1 MSRTSRTNAIVGLS
15 SGLVGPVLGPLL
27 AVALLLSVCAVP
39 ALAQEHAP
47 RPEHPE
53 RTERGARTEQPADP
67 QGVLRLLPADAT
79 SDKSITI
86 AGRTLAYTATAGT
99 LSLYDQNGERTAA
112 VFYTAYVL
120 KDSAN
125 PSATPR
131 NISAD
136 AARNTA
142 ANDNTARP
150 DRSSRPVT
158 FAFNGGPG
166 AASAY
171 LHLGLAGPRIVE
183 FGPRGN
189 EGAAAKLV
197 DNPDTWL
204 PFTDLVFIDPIGA
217 GWSRTAKP
225 DAAASFWGVR
235 RDAETLAKVI
245 ALYVAHNGR
254 SASPK
259 FLLGESYGGF
269 RAAKVATALK
279 DQQGIAT
286 AGIVMVSPMLD
297 AGLQW
302 AGTANAL
309 GAALHLPSLAA
320 AELDRTKTYTPDKMA
335 EIERF
340 ALHDYLPGLAG
351 PPPQG
356 EAATAFYSRLAAMTG
371 LAPETVTKTRGYV
384 RGAYLRALRERG
396 EIASYYDGAITAP
409 DPFPES
415 EGRRAPD
422 PVLDGFT
429 RALSGSFVGYAR
441 DELGFATDMTYVLLA
456 DGVAGKWDWGERRS
470 PPSASEDLRNLLAL
484 EPSFR
489 LLVAHG
495 RSDLV
500 TPHGVSRY
508 VLDSIPPIGAPGRV
522 ALRLYKGGH
531 MFYFDAEA
539 RKEFAKEAG
548 EFFGRG
554 M

>member
-47 RPEHPE
+47 RPERPE

-189 EGAAAKLV
+189 DGAAAKLV

-269 RAAKVATALK
+269 RAAKVATRA
-279 DQQGIAT
+279 QGP
-286 AGIVMVSPMLD
+286 AG
-297 AGLQW
+297 
-302 AGTANAL
+302 
-309 GAALHLPSLAA
+309 H
-320 AELDRTKTYTPDKMA
+320 R
-335 EIERF
+335 
-340 ALHDYLPGLAG
+340 H
-351 PPPQG
+351 
-356 EAATAFYSRLAAMTG
+356 
-371 LAPETVTKTRGYV
+371 
-384 RGAYLRALRERG
+384 
-396 EIASYYDGAITAP
+396 
-409 DPFPES
+409 
-415 EGRRAPD
+415 RRH
-422 PVLDGFT
+422 
-429 RALSGSFVGYAR
+429 R
-441 DELGFATDMTYVLLA
+441 
-456 DGVAGKWDWGERRS
+456 DGVADARRRPAMGRHRERARRRAAPALARRRRARPHQDATRPTRWPRSSALRCTTISPRS
-470 PPSASEDLRNLLAL
+470 PGRRRRAKPRLRSTAAS
-484 EPSFR
+484 
-489 LLVAHG
+489 
-495 RSDLV
+495 
-500 TPHGVSRY
+500 
-508 VLDSIPPIGAPGRV
+508 PP
-522 ALRLYKGGH
+522 
-531 MFYFDAEA
+531 
-539 RKEFAKEAG
+539 
-548 EFFGRG
+548 
-554 M
+554 

>member
-1 MSRTSRTNAIVGLS
+1 M
-15 SGLVGPVLGPLL
+15 
-27 AVALLLSVCAVP
+27 
-39 ALAQEHAP
+39 
-47 RPEHPE
+47 
-53 RTERGARTEQPADP
+53 
-67 QGVLRLLPADAT
+67 
-79 SDKSITI
+79 
-86 AGRTLAYTATAGT
+86 
-99 LSLYDQNGERTAA
+99 
-112 VFYTAYVL
+112 
-120 KDSAN
+120 
-125 PSATPR
+125 
-131 NISAD
+131 
-136 AARNTA
+136 
-142 ANDNTARP
+142 
-150 DRSSRPVT
+150 
-158 FAFNGGPG
+158 
-166 AASAY
+166 
-171 LHLGLAGPRIVE
+171 
-183 FGPRGN
+183 
-189 EGAAAKLV
+189 
-197 DNPDTWL
+197 
-204 PFTDLVFIDPIGA
+204 FIDPIGA

-269 RAAKVATALK
+269 RAAKVASALK

-320 AELDRTKTYTPDKMA
+320 AELDRTRSYTPDKMA

-340 ALHDYLPGLAG
+340 ALHDYLPALAG

-371 LAPETVTKTRGYV
+371 LAPETVAKTRGYV

-508 VLDSIPPIGAPGRV
+508 VLDLDPADRRAGPRRAAALQGRAHVLFRCGGAEGVCEGGGGVFREGNVRCAQDFVCSRKWPRDWRILLRSSAHRGLCFGTSFYLHDLASPRSSRCQANSY
-522 ALRLYKGGH
+522 ALTAP
-531 MFYFDAEA
+531 DQ
-539 RKEFAKEAG
+539 
-548 EFFGRG
+548 
-554 M
+554 